1 MTKKRLALLLS
12 LLSALCLLTVTAW
25 ADAPAA
31 PDQAAVYELVGDITL
46 QCEEQTDHNRCFNRL
61 SSSYFTTTEVI
72 QENETYICTLTIR
85 GKSLLEDF
93 NILQQY
99 EGYKGHI
106 LSGEKTVSLPLTY
119 ASGEWAVADPD
130 FTKESLVFR
139 ITCKEP
145 AAPTMA
151 ELAQMPLRAR
161 VSCDYCN
168 DYRTYAVAPDALDL
182 SGGWIFWSDSDDSW
196 GYCIPFDPTAG
207 LMQYNKDTGAAHLLK
222 WNGPIALLYQN
233 GAWTYVKET
242 SSSSSDGYVSVAAA
256 PTMDELKRMG
266 LKIGVS
272 CTGSRHAAKSD
283 FALPSA
289 DQLTYTLVW
298 NETGRYYETRISL
311 TTAAADSYV
320 TQYGKAVGATHTRK
334 TTGYVTI
341 YWYNGGPVVSSLEN
355 GVAVQAEIE
364 PPAQSEGWKLDGQ
377 IISITAQ
384 CDKPIIVPT
393 EDKKITSAK
402 TFDAGIAA
410 YMGLSILSAAG
421 TAVVFRKKR
430 EQ

>member
-1 MTKKRLALLLS
+1 MHMTKKRLALLLS

-46 QCEEQTDHNRCFNRL
+46 QCQEQTDHHLTFNKIFPRN
-61 SSSYFTTTEVI
+61 FTATEATE
-72 QENETYICTLTIR
+72 ENGTYTCTLTIL
-85 GKSLLEDF
+85 GESFLSDVNLW
-93 NILQQY
+93 N
-99 EGYKGHI
+99 EGHM
-106 LSGEKTVSLPLTY
+106 LSGTTTVSLPLTY

-139 ITCKEP
+139 ITGKEP

-402 TFDAGIAA
+402 TFDAGIAV

>member
-46 QCEEQTDHNRCFNRL
+46 QCQEQTDHNRTFNKIFPRN
-61 SSSYFTTTEVI
+61 FTATEATE
-72 QENETYICTLTIR
+72 ENGTYTCTLTIL
-85 GKSLLEDF
+85 GESFLSDVNLW
-93 NILQQY
+93 N
-99 EGYKGHI
+99 EGHM
-106 LSGEKTVSLPLTY
+106 LSGTTTVSLPLTY
-119 ASGEWAVADPD
+119 DTDKWVVADTG
-130 FTKESLVFR
+130 FRKGSLVFK
-139 ITCKEP
+139 TSCKKP

-161 VSCDYCN
+161 VSCDCCS

-207 LMQYNKDTGAAHLLK
+207 LMQYNKDTGVAHLLK

-242 SSSSSDGYVSVAAA
+242 AWSDGFISVAAA
-256 PTMDELKRMG
+256 PTMDELKSMG

-272 CTGSRHAAKSD
+272 CAGSRHAAKSD

>member
-1 MTKKRLALLLS
+1 MHMTKKRLALLLS

-46 QCEEQTDHNRCFNRL
+46 QCQEQTDHNRTFNKIFPRN
-61 SSSYFTTTEVI
+61 FTATEATE
-72 QENETYICTLTIR
+72 ENGTYTCTLTIL
-85 GKSLLEDF
+85 GESFLSDVNLW
-93 NILQQY
+93 Y
-99 EGYKGHI
+99 EGHT
-106 LSGEKTVSLPLTY
+106 LSGAAAVSLPLTY
-119 ASGEWAVADPD
+119 DTDKWVVADTG
-130 FTKESLVFR
+130 FRKGSLVFK
-139 ITCKEP
+139 TSCKKP

-182 SGGWIFWSDSDDSW
+182 SGGWIFWSDFDDSW

-207 LMQYNKDTGAAHLLK
+207 LMQYNKDTGVAHLLRS
-222 WNGPIALLYQN
+222 NGPIALLYQN

-242 SSSSSDGYVSVAAA
+242 AWSDGFIFAAAA
-256 PTMDELKRMG
+256 PTMDELKSMG

-272 CTGSRHAAKSD
+272 CAGSRHAAKSD

-298 NETGRYYETRISL
+298 NETGGYYETRISL

-320 TQYGKAVGATHTRK
+320 TQYGKAVGTTHTRK

>member
-1 MTKKRLALLLS
+1 MHMTKKRLALLLS

-46 QCEEQTDHNRCFNRL
+46 QCQEQTDHNRTFNKIIPRN
-61 SSSYFTTTEVI
+61 FTATEVTE
-72 QENETYICTLTIR
+72 ENGTYTCTLTIL
-85 GKSLLEDF
+85 GESFLSDVNLW
-93 NILQQY
+93 N
-99 EGYKGHI
+99 EGHM
-106 LSGEKTVSLPLTY
+106 LSGTTTVSLPLTY
-119 ASGEWAVADPD
+119 DTDKWVVADTG
-130 FTKESLVFR
+130 FRKGSLVFK
-139 ITCKEP
+139 TSCKKP

-161 VSCDYCN
+161 VSCDCCS

-182 SGGWIFWSDSDDSW
+182 SGGWIFWSDFDDSW
-196 GYCIPFDPTAG
+196 GYCIPFDPTAS

-242 SSSSSDGYVSVAAA
+242 AWSDGFISVAAA
-256 PTMDELKRMG
+256 PTMDELKSMG

-272 CTGSRHAAKSD
+272 CAGSRHAAKSD

-298 NETGRYYETRISL
+298 NETGGYYETRISL

>member
-25 ADAPAA
+25 ADAPAT

-46 QCEEQTDHNRCFNRL
+46 QCEEQTDHNRTFNKIFPRN
-61 SSSYFTTTEVI
+61 FTATEVTE
-72 QENETYICTLTIR
+72 ENGTYTCTLTIL
-85 GKSLLEDF
+85 GESFLSDVNLW
-93 NILQQY
+93 Y
-99 EGYKGHI
+99 EGHT
-106 LSGEKTVSLPLTY
+106 LSSAAVSLTLTY
-119 ASGEWAVADPD
+119 DTDKWVVTDTSFQKG
-130 FTKESLVFR
+130 SLVFTT
-139 ITCKEP
+139 TCKEP

-151 ELAQMPLRAR
+151 ELEKMPLRAR
-161 VSCDYCN
+161 VSCDCCGA
-168 DYRTYAVAPDALDL
+168 DRTYDVAPGALDL
-182 SGGWIFWSDSDDSW
+182 SHGWIFWSDFDNTW
-196 GYCIPFDPTAG
+196 GYCIPFDPTAS
-207 LMQYNKDTGAAHLLK
+207 LMQYNKDTGTAHLFK
-222 WNGPIALLYQN
+222 SNGPVSLRYQN
-233 GAWTYVKET
+233 GAWTYE
-242 SSSSSDGYVSVAAA
+242 SDGYIFTAAA
-256 PTMDELKRMG
+256 PTMDELKSMG

-298 NETGRYYETRISL
+298 NETGEYYETRISL

-320 TQYGKAVGATHTRK
+320 TQYGKAVGTTHTRK

-341 YWYNGGPVVSSLEN
+341 YWYSGGPVVNSLEN
-355 GVAVQAEIE
+355 GVALQAEIE
-364 PPAQSEGWKLDGQ
+364 PPAQSEGWKLDSQ

-384 CDKPIIVPT
+384 CDTPVIIPT

-410 YMGLSILSAAG
+410 YMGLSILSVAG
-421 TAVVFRKKR
+421 TAVVFRRKR

>member
-46 QCEEQTDHNRCFNRL
+46 QCQEQTDHNRTFNKIIPRN
-61 SSSYFTTTEVI
+61 FTATEVTG
-72 QENETYICTLTIR
+72 ENGTYTCTLTIL
-85 GKSLLEDF
+85 GESFLSDVNLW
-93 NILQQY
+93 N
-99 EGYKGHI
+99 KGHM
-106 LSGEKTVSLPLTY
+106 LSGTTTVSLPLTY
-119 ASGEWAVADPD
+119 DTDKWVVADTG
-130 FTKESLVFR
+130 FRKGSLVFK
-139 ITCKEP
+139 TSCKKP

-161 VSCDYCN
+161 VSCDCCS

-182 SGGWIFWSDSDDSW
+182 SGGWIFWWDSDDSW

-207 LMQYNKDTGAAHLLK
+207 LMQYNKDTGAAHLLRS
-222 WNGPIALLYQN
+222 NGPVSLRYQN
-233 GAWTYVKET
+233 GAWTYE
-242 SSSSSDGYVSVAAA
+242 SDGYIFTAAA
-256 PTMDELKRMG
+256 PTMDELKSMG

-272 CTGSRHAAKSD
+272 CAGSRHAAKSD

>member
-1 MTKKRLALLLS
+1 MHMTKKRLALLLS

-46 QCEEQTDHNRCFNRL
+46 QCQEQTDHNRTFNKIFPRN
-61 SSSYFTTTEVI
+61 FTATEATE
-72 QENETYICTLTIR
+72 ENGTYTCTLTIL
-85 GKSLLEDF
+85 GESFLSDVNLW
-93 NILQQY
+93 N
-99 EGYKGHI
+99 EGHM
-106 LSGEKTVSLPLTY
+106 LSGTTTVSLPLTY
-119 ASGEWAVADPD
+119 DTDKWVVADTG
-130 FTKESLVFR
+130 FRKGSLVFK
-139 ITCKEP
+139 TSCKKP

-161 VSCDYCN
+161 VSCDCCS

-207 LMQYNKDTGAAHLLK
+207 LMQYNKDTGVAHLLK

-242 SSSSSDGYVSVAAA
+242 AWSDGFISVAAA
-256 PTMDELKRMG
+256 PTMDELKSMG

-272 CTGSRHAAKSD
+272 CAGSRHAAKSD

>member
-1 MTKKRLALLLS
+1 MHMTKKRLALLLS

-46 QCEEQTDHNRCFNRL
+46 QCQEQTDHNRTFNKIFPRN
-61 SSSYFTTTEVI
+61 FTATEATE
-72 QENETYICTLTIR
+72 ENGTYTCTLTIL
-85 GKSLLEDF
+85 GESFLSDVNLW
-93 NILQQY
+93 N
-99 EGYKGHI
+99 EGHM
-106 LSGEKTVSLPLTY
+106 LSGTTTVSLPLTY
-119 ASGEWAVADPD
+119 DTDKWVVADTG
-130 FTKESLVFR
+130 FRKGSLVFK
-139 ITCKEP
+139 TSCKKP

-161 VSCDYCN
+161 VSCDCCS

-182 SGGWIFWSDSDDSW
+182 SGGWIFWSDFDDSW

-207 LMQYNKDTGAAHLLK
+207 LMQYNKDTGVAHLLK

-242 SSSSSDGYVSVAAA
+242 AWSDGFISVAAA
-256 PTMDELKRMG
+256 PTMDELKSMG

-272 CTGSRHAAKSD
+272 CAGSRHAAKSD

>member
-1 MTKKRLALLLS
+1 MHMTKKRLALLLS

-46 QCEEQTDHNRCFNRL
+46 QCQEQTDHNRTFNKIFPRN
-61 SSSYFTTTEVI
+61 FTATEATE
-72 QENETYICTLTIR
+72 ENGTYTCTLTIL
-85 GKSLLEDF
+85 GESFLSDVNLW
-93 NILQQY
+93 N
-99 EGYKGHI
+99 EGHM
-106 LSGEKTVSLPLTY
+106 LSGTTTVSLPLTY
-119 ASGEWAVADPD
+119 DTDKWVVADTG
-130 FTKESLVFR
+130 FRKGSLVFK
-139 ITCKEP
+139 TSCKKP

-161 VSCDYCN
+161 VSCDCCS

-182 SGGWIFWSDSDDSW
+182 SGGWIFWSDFDDSW

-207 LMQYNKDTGAAHLLK
+207 LMQYNKDTGVAHLLK

-242 SSSSSDGYVSVAAA
+242 AWSDGFIFAAAA
-256 PTMDELKRMG
+256 PTMDELKSMG

>member
-46 QCEEQTDHNRCFNRL
+46 QCQEQTDHNRTFNKIIPRN
-61 SSSYFTTTEVI
+61 FTATEVTE
-72 QENETYICTLTIR
+72 ENGTYTCTLTIL
-85 GKSLLEDF
+85 GESFLSDVNLW
-93 NILQQY
+93 N
-99 EGYKGHI
+99 EGHM
-106 LSGEKTVSLPLTY
+106 LSGTTTVSLPLTY
-119 ASGEWAVADPD
+119 DTDKWVVADTG
-130 FTKESLVFR
+130 FRKGSLVFK
-139 ITCKEP
+139 TSCKKP

-161 VSCDYCN
+161 VSCDCCS

-182 SGGWIFWSDSDDSW
+182 SGGWIFWSDFDDSW

-242 SSSSSDGYVSVAAA
+242 AWSDGFISAAAA
-256 PTMDELKRMG
+256 PTMDELKSMG

-272 CTGSRHAAKSD
+272 CAGSRHAAKSD

>member
-46 QCEEQTDHNRCFNRL
+46 QCEEQTDHNRTFNFNKIFP
-61 SSSYFTTTEVI
+61 SNFTATEATE
-72 QENETYICTLTIR
+72 ENGTYTCTLTIL
-85 GKSLLEDF
+85 GESFLSDVNLW
-93 NILQQY
+93 N
-99 EGYKGHI
+99 EGHM
-106 LSGEKTVSLPLTY
+106 LSGTTTVSLPLTY
-119 ASGEWAVADPD
+119 DTDKWVVADTG
-130 FTKESLVFR
+130 FRKGSLVFK
-139 ITCKEP
+139 TSCKKP

-161 VSCDYCN
+161 VSCDCCS

-242 SSSSSDGYVSVAAA
+242 AWSNGFISVAAA
-256 PTMDELKRMG
+256 PTMDELKSMG

-272 CTGSRHAAKSD
+272 CAGSRHAAKSD

-320 TQYGKAVGATHTRK
+320 TQYGKAVGAAHTRK

-341 YWYNGGPVVSSLEN
+341 YWYNGGPVASSLEN

>member
-1 MTKKRLALLLS
+1 MHMTKKRLALLLS

-46 QCEEQTDHNRCFNRL
+46 QCEEQTDHNRTFNKIIPRN
-61 SSSYFTTTEVI
+61 FTTTEVTE
-72 QENETYICTLTIR
+72 ENGTYTCTLTIL
-85 GKSLLEDF
+85 GESFLSGVNLW
-93 NILQQY
+93 
-99 EGYKGHI
+99 YKGHT
-106 LSGEKTVSLPLTY
+106 LSSAATVSLPLTY
-119 ASGEWAVADPD
+119 DTDQWVVTDTG
-130 FTKESLVFR
+130 FQKGSLVFTA
-139 ITCKEP
+139 TCKEP

-161 VSCDYCN
+161 VSCDRCGA
-168 DYRTYAVAPDALDL
+168 DKTYDVAPDALDL
-182 SGGWIFWSDSDDSW
+182 SGGWIFWSDFDDSW

-233 GAWTYVKET
+233 GAWTYE
-242 SSSSSDGYVSVAAA
+242 SDGYIFTAAA
-256 PTMDELKRMG
+256 PTMDELKSMG

-272 CTGSRHAAKSD
+272 CTDSRHAAKSD

-298 NETGRYYETRISL
+298 NETGGYYETRISL

>member
-46 QCEEQTDHNRCFNRL
+46 QCQEQTDHNRTFNKIFPRN
-61 SSSYFTTTEVI
+61 FTATEATE
-72 QENETYICTLTIR
+72 ENGTYTCTLTIL
-85 GKSLLEDF
+85 GESFLSDVNLW
-93 NILQQY
+93 N
-99 EGYKGHI
+99 EGHM
-106 LSGEKTVSLPLTY
+106 LSGTTTVSLPLTY
-119 ASGEWAVADPD
+119 DTDKWVVADTG
-130 FTKESLVFR
+130 FRKGSLVFK
-139 ITCKEP
+139 TSCKKP

-161 VSCDYCN
+161 VSCDCCS

-182 SGGWIFWSDSDDSW
+182 SGGWIFWSDFDDSW

-207 LMQYNKDTGAAHLLK
+207 LMQYNKDTGVAHLLK

-242 SSSSSDGYVSVAAA
+242 AWSDGFISVAAA
-256 PTMDELKRMG
+256 PTMDELKSMG

-272 CTGSRHAAKSD
+272 CAGSRHAAKSD

-364 PPAQSEGWKLDGQ
+364 PPAHSEGWKLDGQ

>member
-46 QCEEQTDHNRCFNRL
+46 QCQEQTDHNRTFNKIFPRN
-61 SSSYFTTTEVI
+61 FTATEATE
-72 QENETYICTLTIR
+72 ENGTYTCTLTIL
-85 GKSLLEDF
+85 GESFLSDVNLW
-93 NILQQY
+93 N
-99 EGYKGHI
+99 EGHM
-106 LSGEKTVSLPLTY
+106 LSGTTTVSLPLTY
-119 ASGEWAVADPD
+119 DTDKWVVADTG
-130 FTKESLVFR
+130 FRKGSLVFK
-139 ITCKEP
+139 TSCKKP

-182 SGGWIFWSDSDDSW
+182 SGGWIFWSDFDDSW

-207 LMQYNKDTGAAHLLK
+207 LMQYNKDTGVAHLLRS
-222 WNGPIALLYQN
+222 NGPIALLYQN

-242 SSSSSDGYVSVAAA
+242 AWSDGFIFAAAA
-256 PTMDELKRMG
+256 PTMDELKSMG

>member
-1 MTKKRLALLLS
+1 MHMTKKRLALLLS

-31 PDQAAVYELVGDITL
+31 PNQAAVYELVGDITL
-46 QCEEQTDHNRCFNRL
+46 QCQEQTDHNRLFDEIYT
-61 SSSYFTTTEVI
+61 SSFETTEVTE
-72 QENETYICTLTIR
+72 ENGVYTCTLTILGESFLSR
-85 GKSLLEDF
+85 FNFRYED
-93 NILQQY
+93 
-99 EGYKGHI
+99 HI
-106 LSGEKTVSLPLTY
+106 MSGATTVRLPLTY
-119 ASGEWAVADPD
+119 DTDQWVVADTG
-130 FTKESLVFR
+130 FKKGSLVFTT
-139 ITCKEP
+139 TCKEP

-161 VSCDYCN
+161 VECN
-168 DYRTYAVAPDALDL
+168 CCSGDRTYDVAPDALDL
-182 SGGWIFWSDSDDSW
+182 SHGWIFWSDFDDTW
-196 GYCIPFDPTAG
+196 GYCIPFDPTAS
-207 LMQYNKDTGAAHLLK
+207 LMQYNKDTGTAHLFK
-222 WNGPIALLYQN
+222 SNGPVSLRYQN
-233 GAWTYVKET
+233 GAWTYE
-242 SSSSSDGYVSVAAA
+242 SDGYVSVAAA
-256 PTMDELKRMG
+256 PTMDELKSMG

-298 NETGRYYETRISL
+298 NETGGYYETRISL

-334 TTGYVTI
+334 TTGYVTV
-341 YWYNGGPVVSSLEN
+341 YWYDGGPVVSSFEN

-364 PPAQSEGWKLDGQ
+364 PPAQSEGWKLDSQ

-384 CDKPIIVPT
+384 CDTPVIIPT

-410 YMGLSILSAAG
+410 YMGLSILSAVG
-421 TAVVFRKKR
+421 TAVVFRRKR

>member
-46 QCEEQTDHNRCFNRL
+46 QCEEQTDHNRTFNKIFPRN
-61 SSSYFTTTEVI
+61 FTATEVTG
-72 QENETYICTLTIR
+72 ENGTYTCTLTIL
-85 GKSLLEDF
+85 GESFLSDVNLW
-93 NILQQY
+93 N
-99 EGYKGHI
+99 EGHM
-106 LSGEKTVSLPLTY
+106 LSGTTTVSLPLTY
-119 ASGEWAVADPD
+119 DTDKWVVADTG
-130 FTKESLVFR
+130 FRKGSLVFK
-139 ITCKEP
+139 TSCKKP

-161 VSCDYCN
+161 VSCDCYS

-182 SGGWIFWSDSDDSW
+182 SVGWFFWSDSDDSW

-233 GAWTYVKET
+233 GAWTYVNET
-242 SSSSSDGYVSVAAA
+242 AGSDGFISVAAA
-256 PTMDELKRMG
+256 PTMDELKSMG

>member
-46 QCEEQTDHNRCFNRL
+46 QCQEQTDHNRTFNKIIPRN
-61 SSSYFTTTEVI
+61 FTATEVTE
-72 QENETYICTLTIR
+72 ENGTYTCTLTIL
-85 GKSLLEDF
+85 GESFLSDVNLW
-93 NILQQY
+93 N
-99 EGYKGHI
+99 EGHM
-106 LSGEKTVSLPLTY
+106 LSGTTTVSLPLTY
-119 ASGEWAVADPD
+119 DTDKWVVADTG
-130 FTKESLVFR
+130 FRKGSLVFK
-139 ITCKEP
+139 TSCKKP

-161 VSCDYCN
+161 VSCDCCS

-182 SGGWIFWSDSDDSW
+182 SGGWIFWSDFDDSW
-196 GYCIPFDPTAG
+196 GYCIPFDPTAS

-242 SSSSSDGYVSVAAA
+242 AWSDGFISVAAA
-256 PTMDELKRMG
+256 PTMDELKSMG

-272 CTGSRHAAKSD
+272 CAGSRHAAKSD

>member
-46 QCEEQTDHNRCFNRL
+46 QCEEQTDHNRTFNKIFP
-61 SSSYFTTTEVI
+61 SNFTATEATE
-72 QENETYICTLTIR
+72 ENGTYTCTLTIL
-85 GKSLLEDF
+85 GESFLSDVNLW
-93 NILQQY
+93 N
-99 EGYKGHI
+99 KGHM
-106 LSGEKTVSLPLTY
+106 LSGTTTVSLPLTY
-119 ASGEWAVADPD
+119 DTDKWVVADTG
-130 FTKESLVFR
+130 FRKGSLVFK
-139 ITCKEP
+139 TSCKKP

-161 VSCDYCN
+161 VSCDCCS

-182 SGGWIFWSDSDDSW
+182 SDGWIFWSDSDDSW

-242 SSSSSDGYVSVAAA
+242 AGSDGFISVAAA
-256 PTMDELKRMG
+256 PTMDELKSMG

>member
-1 MTKKRLALLLS
+1 MHMTKKRLALLLS

-46 QCEEQTDHNRCFNRL
+46 QCQEQTDHNRTFNKIFPRN
-61 SSSYFTTTEVI
+61 FTATEVTE
-72 QENETYICTLTIR
+72 ENGTYTCTLTIL
-85 GKSLLEDF
+85 GESFLSDVNLW
-93 NILQQY
+93 Y
-99 EGYKGHI
+99 EGHT
-106 LSGEKTVSLPLTY
+106 LSGAAAVSLTLTY
-119 ASGEWAVADPD
+119 DTDKWVVADTG
-130 FTKESLVFR
+130 FQKGSLVF
-139 ITCKEP
+139 TTSCKKP

-151 ELAQMPLRAR
+151 ELAQMPLRVR
-161 VSCDYCN
+161 VSCDCCS
-168 DYRTYAVAPDALDL
+168 DYRTYDVAPDALDL
-182 SGGWIFWSDSDDSW
+182 SGGWIFWSDGTW

-207 LMQYNKDTGAAHLLK
+207 LMQYNKDTGVAHLLRS
-222 WNGPIALLYQN
+222 NGPIALLYQN

-242 SSSSSDGYVSVAAA
+242 AWSDGFIFAAAA
-256 PTMDELKRMG
+256 PTMDELKSMG

-320 TQYGKAVGATHTRK
+320 AQYGKVVGATHTRK

-364 PPAQSEGWKLDGQ
+364 PPAQSKGWKLDGQ

>member
-1 MTKKRLALLLS
+1 MHMTKKRLALLLS

-46 QCEEQTDHNRCFNRL
+46 QCQEQTDHNRTFNKIFPRN
-61 SSSYFTTTEVI
+61 FTATEVTE
-72 QENETYICTLTIR
+72 ENGTYTCTLTIL
-85 GKSLLEDF
+85 GESFLSDVNLW
-93 NILQQY
+93 Y
-99 EGYKGHI
+99 EGHT
-106 LSGEKTVSLPLTY
+106 LSGAAAVSLTLTY
-119 ASGEWAVADPD
+119 DTDKWVVADTG
-130 FTKESLVFR
+130 FQKGSLVF
-139 ITCKEP
+139 TTSCKEP

-151 ELAQMPLRAR
+151 ELAQMPLRVR
-161 VSCDYCN
+161 VSCDCCS
-168 DYRTYAVAPDALDL
+168 DYRTYDVAPDALDL
-182 SGGWIFWSDSDDSW
+182 SGGWIFWSDFNGTW

-207 LMQYNKDTGAAHLLK
+207 LMQYNKDTGVAHLLRS
-222 WNGPIALLYQN
+222 NGPIALLYQN

-242 SSSSSDGYVSVAAA
+242 AWSDGFIFAAAA
-256 PTMDELKRMG
+256 PTMDELKSMG

-272 CTGSRHAAKSD
+272 CAGSRHAAKSD

-298 NETGRYYETRISL
+298 NETGGYYEIRISL

>member
-46 QCEEQTDHNRCFNRL
+46 QCQEQTDHNRTFNKIFPRN
-61 SSSYFTTTEVI
+61 FTATEVTE
-72 QENETYICTLTIR
+72 ENGTYTCTLTIL
-85 GKSLLEDF
+85 GESFLSDVNLW
-93 NILQQY
+93 Y
-99 EGYKGHI
+99 EGHT
-106 LSGEKTVSLPLTY
+106 LSGAAAVSLTLTY
-119 ASGEWAVADPD
+119 DTDKWVVADTG
-130 FTKESLVFR
+130 FQKGSLVF
-139 ITCKEP
+139 TTSCKEP

-151 ELAQMPLRAR
+151 ELAQMPLRVR
-161 VSCDYCN
+161 VSCDCCS
-168 DYRTYAVAPDALDL
+168 DYRTYDVAPDALDL
-182 SGGWIFWSDSDDSW
+182 SGGWIFWSDGTW

-207 LMQYNKDTGAAHLLK
+207 LMQYNKDTGVAHLLRS
-222 WNGPIALLYQN
+222 NGPIALLYQN

-242 SSSSSDGYVSVAAA
+242 AWSDGFIFAAAA
-256 PTMDELKRMG
+256 PTMDELKSMG

-320 TQYGKAVGATHTRK
+320 AQYGKVVGATHTRK

-364 PPAQSEGWKLDGQ
+364 PPAQSKG
-377 IISITAQ
+377 
-384 CDKPIIVPT
+384 
-393 EDKKITSAK
+393 
-402 TFDAGIAA
+402 
-410 YMGLSILSAAG
+410 
-421 TAVVFRKKR
+421 
-430 EQ
+430 

>member
-1 MTKKRLALLLS
+1 MHMTKKRLALLLS

-46 QCEEQTDHNRCFNRL
+46 QCEEQTDHNRTFNKIFPRN
-61 SSSYFTTTEVI
+61 FTATEATE
-72 QENETYICTLTIR
+72 ENGTYTCTLTIL
-85 GKSLLEDF
+85 GESFLSDVNLW
-93 NILQQY
+93 N
-99 EGYKGHI
+99 KGHM
-106 LSGEKTVSLPLTY
+106 LSGTTTVSLPLTY
-119 ASGEWAVADPD
+119 DTDKWVVADTG
-130 FTKESLVFR
+130 FRKGSLVFK
-139 ITCKEP
+139 TSCKKP

-161 VSCDYCN
+161 VSCDCCS

-182 SGGWIFWSDSDDSW
+182 SGGWIFWWDSDDSW

-207 LMQYNKDTGAAHLLK
+207 LMQYNKDTGAAHLLRL
-222 WNGPIALLYQN
+222 NGPVSLRYQN
-233 GAWTYVKET
+233 GAWTYE
-242 SSSSSDGYVSVAAA
+242 SDGYIFTAAA
-256 PTMDELKRMG
+256 PTMDELKSMG

-272 CTGSRHAAKSD
+272 CAGSRHAAKSD

-320 TQYGKAVGATHTRK
+320 TQYGKVVGATHTRK

>member
-46 QCEEQTDHNRCFNRL
+46 QCQEQTDHNLTFNKIFPRN
-61 SSSYFTTTEVI
+61 FTATEATE
-72 QENETYICTLTIR
+72 ENGTYTCTLTIL
-85 GKSLLEDF
+85 GESFLSDVNLW
-93 NILQQY
+93 N
-99 EGYKGHI
+99 EGHM
-106 LSGEKTVSLPLTY
+106 LSGTTTVSLPLTY

-207 LMQYNKDTGAAHLLK
+207 LMQYNKDTG
-222 WNGPIALLYQN
+222 
-233 GAWTYVKET
+233 
-242 SSSSSDGYVSVAAA
+242 VS
-256 PTMDELKRMG
+256 L
-266 LKIGVS
+266 
-272 CTGSRHAAKSD
+272 
-283 FALPSA
+283 
-289 DQLTYTLVW
+289 
-298 NETGRYYETRISL
+298 N
-311 TTAAADSYV
+311 
-320 TQYGKAVGATHTRK
+320 
-334 TTGYVTI
+334 
-341 YWYNGGPVVSSLEN
+341 
-355 GVAVQAEIE
+355 
-364 PPAQSEGWKLDGQ
+364 
-377 IISITAQ
+377 
-384 CDKPIIVPT
+384 
-393 EDKKITSAK
+393 
-402 TFDAGIAA
+402 
-410 YMGLSILSAAG
+410 
-421 TAVVFRKKR
+421 
-430 EQ
+430 

>member
-1 MTKKRLALLLS
+1 M
-12 LLSALCLLTVTAW
+12 
-25 ADAPAA
+25 
-31 PDQAAVYELVGDITL
+31 YELVGDITL

-402 TFDAGIAA
+402 TFDAGIAV

>member
-46 QCEEQTDHNRCFNRL
+46 QCEEQTDHNRTFNKIIPRN
-61 SSSYFTTTEVI
+61 FTATEATE
-72 QENETYICTLTIR
+72 ENGTYTCTLTIL
-85 GKSLLEDF
+85 GESFLSDVNLW
-93 NILQQY
+93 N
-99 EGYKGHI
+99 KGHM
-106 LSGEKTVSLPLTY
+106 LSGTTTVSLPLTY
-119 ASGEWAVADPD
+119 DTDKWVVADTG
-130 FTKESLVFR
+130 FRKGSLVFK
-139 ITCKEP
+139 TSCKKP

-161 VSCDYCN
+161 VSCDCCS

-182 SGGWIFWSDSDDSW
+182 SGGWIFWSDFDDSW

-242 SSSSSDGYVSVAAA
+242 AWSDGFISVAAA
-256 PTMDELKRMG
+256 PTMDELKSMG

-272 CTGSRHAAKSD
+272 CAGSRHAAKSD

>member
-1 MTKKRLALLLS
+1 MHMTKKRLALLLS

-46 QCEEQTDHNRCFNRL
+46 QCQEQTDHNRTFNKIFPRN
-61 SSSYFTTTEVI
+61 FTATEATE
-72 QENETYICTLTIR
+72 ENGTYTCTLTIL
-85 GKSLLEDF
+85 GESFLSDVNLW
-93 NILQQY
+93 N
-99 EGYKGHI
+99 EGHM
-106 LSGEKTVSLPLTY
+106 LSGTTTVSLPLTY
-119 ASGEWAVADPD
+119 DTDKWVVADTG
-130 FTKESLVFR
+130 FRKGSLVFK
-139 ITCKEP
+139 TSCKKP

-161 VSCDYCN
+161 VSCDCCS

-182 SGGWIFWSDSDDSW
+182 SGGWIFWSDFDDSW

-207 LMQYNKDTGAAHLLK
+207 LMQYNKDTGVAHLLK

-242 SSSSSDGYVSVAAA
+242 AWSDGFIFAAAA
-256 PTMDELKRMG
+256 PTMDELKSMG

-272 CTGSRHAAKSD
+272 CAGSRHAAKSD

>member
-1 MTKKRLALLLS
+1 MVGWLYFRRRG
-12 LLSALCLLTVTAW
+12 
-25 ADAPAA
+25 PHNGR
-31 PDQAAVYELVGDITL
+31 AV
-46 QCEEQTDHNRCFNRL
+46 
-61 SSSYFTTTEVI
+61 
-72 QENETYICTLTIR
+72 
-85 GKSLLEDF
+85 
-93 NILQQY
+93 
-99 EGYKGHI
+99 
-106 LSGEKTVSLPLTY
+106 
-119 ASGEWAVADPD
+119 
-130 FTKESLVFR
+130 
-139 ITCKEP
+139 
-145 AAPTMA
+145 
-151 ELAQMPLRAR
+151 
-161 VSCDYCN
+161 
-168 DYRTYAVAPDALDL
+168 
-182 SGGWIFWSDSDDSW
+182 
-196 GYCIPFDPTAG
+196 
-207 LMQYNKDTGAAHLLK
+207 
-222 WNGPIALLYQN
+222 
-233 GAWTYVKET
+233 
-242 SSSSSDGYVSVAAA
+242 
-256 PTMDELKRMG
+256 
-266 LKIGVS
+266 KIGVS
-272 CTGSRHAAKSD
+272 CAGSRHAAKSD

-298 NETGRYYETRISL
+298 NETGGYYETRISL

-320 TQYGKAVGATHTRK
+320 AQYGKAVGATHTRK

>member
-46 QCEEQTDHNRCFNRL
+46 QCEEQTDHNRTFNKIFPRN
-61 SSSYFTTTEVI
+61 FTATEATE
-72 QENETYICTLTIR
+72 ENGTYTCTLTIL
-85 GKSLLEDF
+85 GESFLSDVNLWNE
-93 NILQQY
+93 
-99 EGYKGHI
+99 GHI
-106 LSGEKTVSLPLTY
+106 LSGTTTVSLPLTY
-119 ASGEWAVADPD
+119 DTDKWVVADTG
-130 FTKESLVFR
+130 FRKGSLVFK
-139 ITCKEP
+139 TSCKKP

-161 VSCDYCN
+161 VSCDCCS

-182 SGGWIFWSDSDDSW
+182 SGGWIFWSDFDDSW

>member
-1 MTKKRLALLLS
+1 MHMTKKRLALLLS

-46 QCEEQTDHNRCFNRL
+46 QCQEQTDHNRTFNKIFPRN
-61 SSSYFTTTEVI
+61 FTATEATE
-72 QENETYICTLTIR
+72 ENGTYTCTLTIL
-85 GKSLLEDF
+85 GESFLSDVNLW
-93 NILQQY
+93 N
-99 EGYKGHI
+99 EGHM
-106 LSGEKTVSLPLTY
+106 LSGTTTVSLPLTY
-119 ASGEWAVADPD
+119 DTDKWVVADTG
-130 FTKESLVFR
+130 FRKGSLVFK
-139 ITCKEP
+139 TSCKKP

-161 VSCDYCN
+161 VSCDCCS

-182 SGGWIFWSDSDDSW
+182 SGGWIFWSDFDDSW

-207 LMQYNKDTGAAHLLK
+207 LMQYNKDTGVAHLLK

-242 SSSSSDGYVSVAAA
+242 AWSDGFISAAAA
-256 PTMDELKRMG
+256 PTMDELKSMG

-272 CTGSRHAAKSD
+272 CAGSRHAAKSD

>member
-46 QCEEQTDHNRCFNRL
+46 QCEEQTDHNRTFNKIFPRN
-61 SSSYFTTTEVI
+61 FTATEATE
-72 QENETYICTLTIR
+72 ENGTYTCTLTIL
-85 GKSLLEDF
+85 GESFLSDVNLW
-93 NILQQY
+93 N
-99 EGYKGHI
+99 KGHM
-106 LSGEKTVSLPLTY
+106 LSGTTTVSLPLTY
-119 ASGEWAVADPD
+119 DTDKWVVADTG
-130 FTKESLVFR
+130 FRKGSLVFK
-139 ITCKEP
+139 TSCKKP

-161 VSCDYCN
+161 VSCDCCS

-182 SGGWIFWSDSDDSW
+182 SGGWIFWWDSDDSW

-207 LMQYNKDTGAAHLLK
+207 LMQYNKDTGAAHLLRL
-222 WNGPIALLYQN
+222 NGPVSLRYQN
-233 GAWTYVKET
+233 GAWTYE
-242 SSSSSDGYVSVAAA
+242 SDGYIFTAAA
-256 PTMDELKRMG
+256 PTMDELKSMG

-272 CTGSRHAAKSD
+272 CAGSRHAAKSD

-320 TQYGKAVGATHTRK
+320 TQYGKVVGATHTRK

>member
-289 DQLTYTLVW
+289 DQLTYTLVL

-402 TFDAGIAA
+402 TFDAGIAV

>member
-1 MTKKRLALLLS
+1 MHMTKKRLALLLS

-46 QCEEQTDHNRCFNRL
+46 QCEEQTDHNRTFNKIFPRN
-61 SSSYFTTTEVI
+61 FTATEATE
-72 QENETYICTLTIR
+72 ENGTYTCTLTIL
-85 GKSLLEDF
+85 GESFLSDVNLWNE
-93 NILQQY
+93 
-99 EGYKGHI
+99 GHI
-106 LSGEKTVSLPLTY
+106 LSGTTTVSLPLTY
-119 ASGEWAVADPD
+119 DTDKWVVADTG
-130 FTKESLVFR
+130 FRKGSLVFK
-139 ITCKEP
+139 TSCKKP

-161 VSCDYCN
+161 VSCDCCS

-182 SGGWIFWSDSDDSW
+182 SGGWIFWSDFDDSW

>member
-46 QCEEQTDHNRCFNRL
+46 QCQEQTDHNRTFNKIFPRN
-61 SSSYFTTTEVI
+61 FTATEATE
-72 QENETYICTLTIR
+72 ENGTYTCTLTIL
-85 GKSLLEDF
+85 GESFLSDVNLW
-93 NILQQY
+93 N
-99 EGYKGHI
+99 EGHM
-106 LSGEKTVSLPLTY
+106 LSGTTTVSLPLTY
-119 ASGEWAVADPD
+119 DTDKWVVADTG
-130 FTKESLVFR
+130 FRKGSLVFK
-139 ITCKEP
+139 TSCKKP

-161 VSCDYCN
+161 VSCDCCS

-182 SGGWIFWSDSDDSW
+182 SGGWIFWSDFDDSW

-207 LMQYNKDTGAAHLLK
+207 LMQYNKDTGVAHLLK

-242 SSSSSDGYVSVAAA
+242 AWSDGFIFAAAA
-256 PTMDELKRMG
+256 PTMDELKSMG

-272 CTGSRHAAKSD
+272 CAGSRHAAKSD

>member
-46 QCEEQTDHNRCFNRL
+46 QCQEQTDHNQTFNKIFPRN
-61 SSSYFTTTEVI
+61 FTATEATE
-72 QENETYICTLTIR
+72 ENGTYTCTLTIL
-85 GKSLLEDF
+85 GESFLSDVNLW
-93 NILQQY
+93 N
-99 EGYKGHI
+99 EGHM
-106 LSGEKTVSLPLTY
+106 LSGTTTVSLPLTY
-119 ASGEWAVADPD
+119 DTDKWVVADTG
-130 FTKESLVFR
+130 FRKGSLVFK
-139 ITCKEP
+139 TSCKKP

-161 VSCDYCN
+161 VSCDCCS

-182 SGGWIFWSDSDDSW
+182 SGGWIFWSDFDDSW

-402 TFDAGIAA
+402 TFDAGIAV

>member
-46 QCEEQTDHNRCFNRL
+46 QCQEQTDHNLTFNKIFPRN
-61 SSSYFTTTEVI
+61 FTATEATE
-72 QENETYICTLTIR
+72 ENGTYTCTLTIL
-85 GKSLLEDF
+85 GESFLSDVNLW
-93 NILQQY
+93 N
-99 EGYKGHI
+99 EGHM
-106 LSGEKTVSLPLTY
+106 LSGTTTVSLPLTY

-402 TFDAGIAA
+402 TFDAGIAV

>member
-46 QCEEQTDHNRCFNRL
+46 QCQEQTDHNRTFNKIFPGN
-61 SSSYFTTTEVI
+61 FTATEVTE
-72 QENETYICTLTIR
+72 ENGTYTCTLTIL
-85 GKSLLEDF
+85 GESFLSDVNLW
-93 NILQQY
+93 N
-99 EGYKGHI
+99 EGHM
-106 LSGEKTVSLPLTY
+106 LSGTTTVSLPLTY
-119 ASGEWAVADPD
+119 DTDKWVVADTG
-130 FTKESLVFR
+130 FRKGSLVFK
-139 ITCKEP
+139 TSCKKP

-161 VSCDYCN
+161 VSCDCCS

-182 SGGWIFWSDSDDSW
+182 SGGWIFWSDFDDSW

-207 LMQYNKDTGAAHLLK
+207 LMQYNKDTGVAHLLK

-242 SSSSSDGYVSVAAA
+242 AWSDGFIFAAAA
-256 PTMDELKRMG
+256 PTMDELKSMG

-272 CTGSRHAAKSD
+272 CAGSRHAAKSD

-298 NETGRYYETRISL
+298 NETGGYYETRISL

-320 TQYGKAVGATHTRK
+320 AQYGKAVGAPPIPGR
-334 TTGYVTI
+334 
-341 YWYNGGPVVSSLEN
+341 
-355 GVAVQAEIE
+355 
-364 PPAQSEGWKLDGQ
+364 PPA
-377 IISITAQ
+377 
-384 CDKPIIVPT
+384 
-393 EDKKITSAK
+393 
-402 TFDAGIAA
+402 
-410 YMGLSILSAAG
+410 M
-421 TAVVFRKKR
+421 
-430 EQ
+430 

>member
-1 MTKKRLALLLS
+1 MHMTKKRLALLLS

-46 QCEEQTDHNRCFNRL
+46 QCQEQTDHNRTFNKIFPGN
-61 SSSYFTTTEVI
+61 FTATEATE
-72 QENETYICTLTIR
+72 ENGTYTCTLTIL
-85 GKSLLEDF
+85 GESFLSDVNLW
-93 NILQQY
+93 N
-99 EGYKGHI
+99 KGHM
-106 LSGEKTVSLPLTY
+106 LSGTTTVSLPLTY
-119 ASGEWAVADPD
+119 DTDKWVVADTG
-130 FTKESLVFR
+130 FRKGSLVFK
-139 ITCKEP
+139 TSCKKP

-402 TFDAGIAA
+402 TFDAGIAV